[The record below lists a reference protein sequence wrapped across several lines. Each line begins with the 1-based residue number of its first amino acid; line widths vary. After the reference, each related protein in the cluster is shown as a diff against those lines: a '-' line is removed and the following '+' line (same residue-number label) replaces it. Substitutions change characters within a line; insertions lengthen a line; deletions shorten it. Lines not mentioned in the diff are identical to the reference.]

1 MQKETGTILVRFNND
16 GIGQYLGV
24 VNPQDPVRVAFD
36 WLPVPDYALRF
47 ARNGDAENF
56 VLAMRRLAEHL
67 PYGQTVPGLRSGD
80 ALPQPRVHHW
90 SLPDPPH
97 RGMRSFCIRV
107 HGETVGS
114 SYKDYMVPA
123 TTEHDA
129 RLLAFV
135 LDGGTIPE
143 AGVLDLDAVELAYMH
158 TELRR
163 SPASITAAEE
173 PT

>member
-1 MQKETGTILVRFNND
+1 MQKETGTILVRSDD
-16 GIGQYLGV
+16 GLGQYFGV
-24 VNPQDPVRVAFD
+24 VNPQDPARVAFD
-36 WLPVPDYALRF
+36 WLPDQAYALRF
-47 ARNGDAENF
+47 AIPADAINF

-67 PYGQTVPGLRSGD
+67 PHGQTVPGLRSGD
-80 ALPQPRVHHW
+80 ELPHARHW
-90 SLPDPPH
+90 VLPDLPH
-97 RGMRSFCIRV
+97 RGMRSFCVRV
-107 HGETVGS
+107 HGETAGS
-114 SYKDYMVPA
+114 GYKDYMVPA

-163 SPASITAAEE
+163 SPTAITDTEE